1 LIGVIVAVYDN
12 EPYAHMLPIE
22 SVFSGIRTTIPDNL
36 KHVELQL
43 LNAELIEKLNPGPP
57 QAEELAILLID
68 ERTND
73 EIRPQSLDHQ
83 AVQDTAT
90 KEELNQEPPVAG
102 VSRSKDDDV
111 SLGVGSFLSLC
122 LMLFIIGL
130 VSVQSQL
137 YASVFLKQEAD

>member
-43 LNAELIEKLNPGPP
+43 LNAELIEKLNLGPP
-57 QAEELAILLID
+57 QAEELAILLTD

-102 VSRSKDDDV
+102 VSRSKEDNV
-111 SLGVGSFLSLC
+111 PLGVGSFLSLC